1 MTLPGGRFE
10 TVREG
15 WMGGR
20 MLFSAPGREAT
31 LSQLREAGFADVRTR
46 IVTDPLG
53 SDAEFAFADFE
64 GE

>member
-20 MLFSAPGREAT
+20 MLFSSPGREQT
-31 LSQLREAGFADVRTR
+31 LSALRDAGFGDLR
-46 IVTDPLG
+46 IETVTDPLG
-53 SDAEFAFADFE
+53 SDAEFVAARLN
-64 GE
+64 